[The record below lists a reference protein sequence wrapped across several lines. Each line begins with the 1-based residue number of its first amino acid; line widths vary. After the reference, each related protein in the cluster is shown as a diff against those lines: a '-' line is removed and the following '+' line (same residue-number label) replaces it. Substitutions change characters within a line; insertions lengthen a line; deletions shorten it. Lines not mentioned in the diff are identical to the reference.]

1 MSTGQIEQFYSR
13 ASSDP
18 AILNKL
24 MADTQTPDEFIDK
37 AVALG
42 AEAGFTF
49 SRDEADAW
57 IKKQIEA
64 KASGEL
70 SDLQLEGVAGGK
82 GVQHQRCQGELVDH
96 LGLVGA
102 VAEVADVV
110 GVGHVGL
117 ADQQHLGGHRVEYGS
132 PELHDLVGL
141 R

>member
-82 GVQHQRCQGELVDH
+82 GYG
-96 LGLVGA
+96 LGGGFLPQNGLILGSVVGGA
-102 VAEVADVV
+102 VAAPVAGPVV
-110 GVGHVGL
+110 GG
-117 ADQQHLGGHRVEYGS
+117 
-132 PELHDLVGL
+132 PLVGGPVGPWVSSW
-141 R
+141 

>member
-57 IKKQIEA
+57 IKEQIEA

-82 GVQHQRCQGELVDH
+82 GFGTQSGNLSGLPPGGLIVGGPIAVVP
-96 LGLVGA
+96 LGPWV
-102 VAEVADVV
+102 
-110 GVGHVGL
+110 
-117 ADQQHLGGHRVEYGS
+117 S
-132 PELHDLVGL
+132 SW
-141 R
+141 

>member
-82 GVQHQRCQGELVDH
+82 GYG
-96 LGLVGA
+96 LG
-102 VAEVADVV
+102 
-110 GVGHVGL
+110 
-117 ADQQHLGGHRVEYGS
+117 YGS
-132 PELHDLVGL
+132 PLPGGLIVGGAIAAPIATPVADPVVGGPIVGGPAVGPWVSSW
-141 R
+141 

>member
-1 MSTGQIEQFYSR
+1 MSVGQIEQFYSR

-24 MADTQTPDEFIDK
+24 MADTQTPDEFVDK

-82 GVQHQRCQGELVDH
+82 SRFGSDFDKGS
-96 LGLVGA
+96 GLPPGGP
-102 VAEVADVV
+102 VV
-110 GVGHVGL
+110 GGPVVGPWV
-117 ADQQHLGGHRVEYGS
+117 S
-132 PELHDLVGL
+132 SW
-141 R
+141 